1 MGIYSRDMEFADVVG
16 GEHVSVLG
24 LISSML
30 LNRAML
36 LRQHP
41 MIYVVTCS
49 WKFDRGEA

>member
-1 MGIYSRDMEFADVVG
+1 VGIYSRDMEFADVVG

-36 LRQHP
+36 LRQHLNDLCCN
-41 MIYVVTCS
+41 MQLEI
-49 WKFDRGEA
+49 